1 MGKVMEFHGEIQ
13 GFHAEIMQDWHG
25 GALGLVPLC
34 GQCHALRPVRLPRKA
49 VETLEL
55 PGWLQPVT
63 TLSLVVSLVLSCNL
77 SSDSSDANPPWPLAM
92 LAVEPQKYHGG
103 TPLLMLFA
111 F

>member
-1 MGKVMEFHGEIQ
+1 MEFHGEIQ

-25 GALGLVPLC
+25 GPWPRPLC

-63 TLSLVVSLVLSCNL
+63 TLSLVVAWC
-77 SSDSSDANPPWPLAM
+77 
-92 LAVEPQKYHGG
+92 
-103 TPLLMLFA
+103 
-111 F
+111 